1 MGVLVLS
8 HDDVIVALPP
18 AECAETMAQ
27 VLAAH
32 ARGEA
37 HMPLR
42 SVMAAPRAAGFM
54 RLDARLAGRPGSGIR
69 AQSDLRDARQPGAR
83 A

>member
-42 SVMAAPRAAGFM
+42 SVIGGPGGGRLHG
-54 RLDARLAGRPGSGIR
+54 LDARLAGGPTRYS
-69 AQSDLRDARQPGAR
+69 ALKADLRLCPEPGAR